1 MDHKR
6 NGRWFITQIGYSWEI
21 TDRWYGVELRGEV
34 SAIGRRSSSNIYPT
48 FFQSLFK
55 SRALVPKFKLSTQIE
70 FRSRAQ
76 SGSSNLRGVFTQP
89 PCKSTNDA
97 DSCRCRRRRRKVV
110 HSCSQWSFVVGDC
123 DRMQCCCLTQTG
135 QVSVLYG
142 VVGGQKCICWYGW
155 TSVVWQFL

>member
-1 MDHKR
+1 MKSQLKVDDLR
-6 NGRWFITQIGYSWEI
+6 QIFIQLFFNHFSN
-21 TDRWYGVELRGEV
+21 R
-34 SAIGRRSSSNIYPT
+34 GRRSQSSNFEPKSNSVRERNLSPAISEEFLPSRHANQPT
-48 FFQSLFK
+48 
-55 SRALVPKFKLSTQIE
+55 
-70 FRSRAQ
+70 
-76 SGSSNLRGVFTQP
+76 
-89 PCKSTNDA
+89 

-155 TSVVWQFL
+155 TSVV